1 MPISHDAIAGPS
13 SLFPVMLVWTT
24 EVLSVLGAWGISML
38 AWNTRKVLPNDYL
51 LLLGIS
57 FLFVGGL
64 DLIHAFVFG
73 LSKGEEA
80 GINLMTQAWLAARYV
95 QAFSFLIA
103 PVLLE
108 WKVEARYV
116 FTAYVA
122 VFALALL
129 SLFHWDNFPVC
140 YKAGTG
146 STLFKT
152 ASGYLIILLFLSS
165 IFTLL
170 GKRRMLTKDVLQ
182 FVVLSILMLA
192 ASELS
197 FTLFAGIYDP
207 GDLVGH
213 FFKIAAF
220 YLVYLAV
227 IKTGLID
234 PYRILLK
241 GFMLGK
247 EESAQKERE
256 LAVQIEARTRMED
269 EAKKRE
275 HQQKAL
281 MDSIPDL
288 VWLKDRQGR
297 FIAVNEA
304 FAKTLGVR
312 PEEII
317 GKTDFDVWPRGVA
330 EEYMADA
337 REAMRSGRRQK
348 RKGILMNKEGRSRCI
363 EVITTPVRNERG
375 EVTGIAGIA
384 RYCVI

>member
-24 EVLSVLGAWGISML
+24 EVLSVLVAWGISML

-73 LSKGEEA
+73 LSKGEES

-95 QAFSFLIA
+95 QVFSFFIA
-103 PVLLE
+103 PLFLK
-108 WKVEARYV
+108 WKVEVRYV
-116 FTAYVA
+116 FSAYAAAFVLM
-122 VFALALL
+122 VL
-129 SLFHWDNFPVC
+129 SLFRWNNFPVC
-140 YKAGTG
+140 YIEGAGN
-146 STLFKT
+146 TLFKT
-152 ASGYLIILLFLSS
+152 TSEYLIILFFLFS

-170 GKRRMLTKDVLQ
+170 GKRRMLDKDVLQ
-182 FVVLSILMLA
+182 FITLSILMLA
-192 ASELS
+192 ASEFS

-207 GDLVGH
+207 GDLAGH
-213 FFKIAAF
+213 FFKIAGF

-234 PYRILLK
+234 PYRILLR

-247 EESAQKERE
+247 EESAQKELE
-256 LAVQIEARTRMED
+256 LAAEMEARAHIEN
-269 EAKKRE
+269 AARE
-275 HQQKAL
+275 CKHQQRAL
-281 MDSIPDL
+281 MDSIPDV

-304 FAKTLGVR
+304 FSKTLGMR

-317 GKTDFDVWPRGVA
+317 GKTFFDVWPRGVA

-337 REAMRSGRRQK
+337 LEVMRSGK
-348 RKGILMNKEGRSRCI
+348 RKQREGVLIHKEGKARRV
-363 EVITTPVRNERG
+363 EVITAPIRNEHG
-375 EVTGIAGIA
+375 EVTGIACIA
-384 RYCVI
+384 RDCVI